1 LRKAQQEVATFHRFQ
16 ELCGQII
23 EVREK
28 ICTLRPVEET
38 LTPEEQKTAEM
49 IHTEIAREVT
59 MLSAVSLPTAIEVD
73 ASIWKPWRRRFALP
87 CTKRE

>member
-23 EVREK
+23 EVGEK

-38 LTPEEQKTAEM
+38 LTPEEKNG
-49 IHTEIAREVT
+49 
-59 MLSAVSLPTAIEVD
+59 
-73 ASIWKPWRRRFALP
+73 
-87 CTKRE
+87 